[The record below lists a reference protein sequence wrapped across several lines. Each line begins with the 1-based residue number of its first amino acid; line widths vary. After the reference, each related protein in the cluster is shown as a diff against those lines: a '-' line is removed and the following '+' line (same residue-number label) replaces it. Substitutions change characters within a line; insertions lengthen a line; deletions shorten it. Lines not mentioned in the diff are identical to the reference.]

1 MKFGPVTKVDKKNKA
16 TSKKKKKIKNEVML
30 PNCYVIGIFPIYGQ
44 FGAIQKPNSGRIAS
58 KTMFSLTVT
67 LYLTKTEN
75 RTEKYQTKFSY
86 YCFE

>member
-75 RTEKYQTKFSY
+75 RTEKYQTKLSY

>member
-1 MKFGPVTKVDKKNKA
+1 
-16 TSKKKKKIKNEVML
+16 ML

-75 RTEKYQTKFSY
+75 RTEKYQTKLSY

>member
-16 TSKKKKKIKNEVML
+16 TSKKKQTKNDVML

-44 FGAIQKPNSGRIAS
+44 FGAIQKPNSRCIAS

-67 LYLTKTEN
+67 FYLTKTEN
-75 RTEKYQTKFSY
+75 RTEKYQKKLSY

>member
-44 FGAIQKPNSGRIAS
+44 FGAIQKPNSGCIAS

-75 RTEKYQTKFSY
+75 RTEKYQTKLSY